1 MIVAGVDVGSLSSK
15 VVIME
20 NGITRG
26 QSLILTGPD
35 SIQSAIS
42 AMNLVLKDC
51 NLSLKDINFIVG
63 TGYGRVNIPS
73 AHRTMTEISCHARG
87 NHWLFP
93 KTRTILDMGGQDCK
107 AIKCDEKGNVT
118 NFIMNDKCAAGTGR
132 YLERVASVLGLTV
145 EQIGPLSLQTVRG
158 PLPIR
163 SHCLAFAE
171 SDIRDLIYQGEHAND
186 ILAGAM
192 DAVVDMIYALM
203 QRVGIQEALCISGGV
218 GKNVGVVSRLERK
231 CGLEAHIAAEPQT
244 VGALGAAL
252 FAVDYAS

>member
-107 AIKCDEKGNVT
+107 AIKCDEKGNEKTRNDARIVADWIT
-118 NFIMNDKCAAGTGR
+118 NFHENLYIKSSMSPAKR
-132 YLERVASVLGLTV
+132 R
-145 EQIGPLSLQTVRG
+145 
-158 PLPIR
+158 
-163 SHCLAFAE
+163 
-171 SDIRDLIYQGEHAND
+171 
-186 ILAGAM
+186 
-192 DAVVDMIYALM
+192 
-203 QRVGIQEALCISGGV
+203 
-218 GKNVGVVSRLERK
+218 
-231 CGLEAHIAAEPQT
+231 
-244 VGALGAAL
+244 
-252 FAVDYAS
+252 